1 MSVLLYESGASL
13 AYGVLGIVL
22 MVLGYLIVD
31 VLTPGKLHE
40 LVWVQRNRNA
50 ALLVASNLLG
60 VAVVVA
66 TAIYISTGALAI
78 GLASAAA
85 YGIVGLV
92 LMALSF
98 VLIDML
104 TPGKLGEV
112 LTSSESHPAVWVNA
126 SAHLAIALMV
136 AAAIS

>member
-1 MSVLLYESGASL
+1 MSVLLYEAGASL

-22 MVLGYLIVD
+22 LVLGYLLVD
-31 VLTPGKLHE
+31 VLTPGKLHD
-40 LVWVQRNRNA
+40 LVWEHRNRNA
-50 ALLVASNLLG
+50 SLLLSTNLLG
-60 VAVVVA
+60 VAIIVA
-66 TAIYISTGALAI
+66 TAIYVSTGGLAV

-85 YGIVGLV
+85 YGIIGLA

-98 VLIDML
+98 LLIDAL

-112 LTSSESHPAVWVNA
+112 LTSDETHPAVWVNG
-126 SAHLAIALMV
+126 SAHIAIALMV